1 MEMLEFLA
9 EFEDEDTGWV
19 DPLELM
25 DMKEQDETDEGKDN
39 DTTQE
44 EGNEQ

>member
-9 EFEDEDTGWV
+9 EFEDEDTGWM

-25 DMKEQDETDEGKDN
+25 EVKEQDEIDDNMDN

-44 EGNEQ
+44 EGYEQ